1 MKKLLALIL
10 AAAMLLALAAC
21 AAKETPTTETE
32 TANDSQT
39 ADDAQTPADTP
50 DDTAEDNSG
59 DDAQTSDMENIISK
73 GKMVVGIT
81 DYDPMN
87 YRDENGEWT
96 GFDTE
101 LTIAVCE
108 KLGIEPEFIEISW
121 DNKEFELDS
130 GSIDCVW
137 NGMTLTDGVKEAME
151 TTTAYLVN
159 NQVIVMDENEV
170 GNYTDVGS
178 MKGLTFACEAGS
190 AGEAALMEADLQ
202 YTAVSSQANALL
214 EVKSG
219 SVDACVIDSIMA
231 GAVTGEGTSYSELGA
246 GYSFATE
253 EFGIGFRKGSDMA
266 SKVDEIIAE
275 LRADG
280 TVQALAEKYELTG
293 GLVD

>member
-10 AAAMLLALAAC
+10 AAAMLLALTGC
-21 AAKETPTTETE
+21 AAAMLGDTDETETTTETTE
-32 TANDSQT
+32 TPAE
-39 ADDAQTPADTP
+39 APADT
-50 DDTAEDNSG
+50 AG

-151 TTTAYLVN
+151 TTAAYLVN

>member
-32 TANDSQT
+32 TANET
-39 ADDAQTPADTP
+39 PAEAPADT
-50 DDTAEDNSG
+50 AG

-151 TTTAYLVN
+151 TTAAYLVN

>member
-21 AAKETPTTETE
+21 AAKETPTTEAE
-32 TANDSQT
+32 TANETS
-39 ADDAQTPADTP
+39 AEAPADT
-50 DDTAEDNSG
+50 AG

-266 SKVDEIIAE
+266 AKVDEIIAE

>member
-1 MKKLLALIL
+1 MKKLLAFIL
-10 AAAMLLALAAC
+10 AAAMLLALTAC
-21 AAKETPTTETE
+21 AAKETPTAEPE
-32 TANDSQT
+32 TAT
-39 ADDAQTPADTP
+39 
-50 DDTAEDNSG
+50 DNQAAV
-59 DDAQTSDMENIISK
+59 DEEQPSDMENIIAK
-73 GKMVVGIT
+73 GKMIVGIT

-137 NGMTLTDGVKEAME
+137 NGMTLTDGVKAAME

-170 GNYTDVGS
+170 DNYTDVGS

-190 AGEAALMEADLQ
+190 AGEAALQEADLD

-246 GYSFATE
+246 GYSFASE

>member
-10 AAAMLLALAAC
+10 AAAMLLALTGC
-21 AAKETPTTETE
+21 AAAMLGDTDETETTTETATE
-32 TANDSQT
+32 TTETPAE
-39 ADDAQTPADTP
+39 APADT
-50 DDTAEDNSG
+50 AG
-59 DDAQTSDMENIISK
+59 DETQTSDMENIISK

>member
-32 TANDSQT
+32 TANETS
-39 ADDAQTPADTP
+39 AEAPADT
-50 DDTAEDNSG
+50 AG

>member
-10 AAAMLLALAAC
+10 AAAMLLALTGC
-21 AAKETPTTETE
+21 AAAMLGDTDETETTTETTE
-32 TANDSQT
+32 TPAE
-39 ADDAQTPADTP
+39 APADT
-50 DDTAEDNSG
+50 AG

>member
-32 TANDSQT
+32 TANET
-39 ADDAQTPADTP
+39 PAEAPADT
-50 DDTAEDNSG
+50 AG